1 MYLIYGYER
10 KTFWRSYE
18 YTEDRLDNAGVD
30 DLKKAFSSLKQ
41 DRLAVIKFERGPVA
55 VSILYDTYSDFERG
69 VLTACTF
76 TLPNSKDRV
85 QASYSAMRRA
95 CINLFTGAAETITF

>member
-1 MYLIYGYER
+1 MYLIYGYKR
-10 KTFWRSYE
+10 KTFWRSCE
-18 YTEDRLDNAGVD
+18 YTEDRLEIAGLD
-30 DLKKAFSSLKQ
+30 DLKKAFTALKR
-41 DRLAVIKFERGPVA
+41 DREAVIKFERGPVA